1 MKLELTLRALGGI
14 ARRDQLLAAGLPPA
28 AIAAA
33 IRAETAIRLR
43 RSWFGLPE
51 TPYPHRAAVEL
62 GGRVAG
68 LTAARSY
75 GLWAGEDR
83 DIHVSWSPHGNI
95 TKSRLRES
103 AQIVRHWRVMPE
115 TGWPELWR
123 ECPVQTVAQV
133 LLSADRAT
141 AVAVVDSALHI
152 GLLSTLQLG
161 TILSRMPGRV
171 RAWREHFDGRA
182 DSGLES
188 IARLWTHDLGLPS
201 LVHPVIAGLEVD
213 LLVGMSL
220 VMELDGKEF
229 HSGADA
235 FERDR
240 ARDATLSSAG
250 CIVIRFSYHQVM
262 YEPALCLARIREH
275 VARGDHLRLLSTSV
289 VFSPEFRDAGEPKS
303 PR

>member
-1 MKLELTLRALGGI
+1 MKLELTLRTFGGI
-14 ARRDQLLAAGLPPA
+14 ARRDQLLAVGLPPA

-33 IRAETAIRLR
+33 IRAESAIRLR

-95 TKSRLRES
+95 TKSPLRGS

-123 ECPVQTVAQV
+123 ECPAQTVAQV

-141 AVAVVDSALHI
+141 AVAVVDSALHM
-152 GLLSTLQLG
+152 GLLSTRQLD
-161 TILSRMPGRV
+161 TILGRMPGRV
-171 RAWREHFDGRA
+171 RAWREHVDGRA
-182 DSGLES
+182 DSGLET

-201 LVHPVIAGLEVD
+201 LVHPVVAGLEVD
-213 LLVGMSL
+213 LLVGTSL
-220 VMELDGKEF
+220 VIELDGEEF
-229 HSGADA
+229 HSGPDA

-240 ARDATLSSAG
+240 ARDATHSSVG
-250 CIVIRFSYHQVM
+250 CIVVRFSYQQVM
-262 YEPALCLARIREH
+262 HQPALCLARIREH
-275 VARGDHLRLLSTSV
+275 VARGDHLRRLSTPV
-289 VFSPEFRDAGEPKS
+289 VTSPEFR
-303 PR
+303 